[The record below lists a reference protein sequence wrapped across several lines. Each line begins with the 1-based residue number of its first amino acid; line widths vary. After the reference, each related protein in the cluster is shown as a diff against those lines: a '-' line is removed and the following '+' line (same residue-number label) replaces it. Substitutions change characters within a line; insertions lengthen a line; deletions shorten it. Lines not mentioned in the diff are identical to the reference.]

1 VKWPIVFSSEVAS
14 GSRQENASIK
24 HPDQSGLVS
33 ELVFSPR
40 DERLTRAST
49 RRSSIWTIMP
59 GCFLITGVATTGAP
73 GAGGD
78 IFSNEKAGMVHPLV
92 VELRHS
98 PASSGIT
105 QKRLAVQIVLLCLTQ
120 TQRLEHNLCQIAAI
134 LAAL

>member
-1 VKWPIVFSSEVAS
+1 MIQGGAFEVEFA
-14 GSRQENASIK
+14 N
-24 HPDQSGLVS
+24 QSGLVS

-49 RRSSIWTIMP
+49 KRSSIWTIMP
-59 GCFLITGVATTGAP
+59 GCFLITEVAATGAT

-78 IFSNEKAGMVHPLV
+78 IFSNEKAGMVNPLV

-105 QKRLAVQIVLLCLTQ
+105 HERLAVQIVPPCLTQ

-134 LAAL
+134 LA